1 MRVTEYIP
9 STIFSDRKNLR
20 VFANRPLEKG
30 RMDRLYGDNEVSTI
44 NMTEIFDVEHEDA
57 AFKRLSKFLI
67 EQTLPEQRQSFI
79 DAQTT
84 FEEEDT
90 IAG

>member
-1 MRVTEYIP
+1 MRVTEFIP
-9 STIFSDRKNLR
+9 GTIFGRKKNSG
-20 VFANRPLEKG
+20 VFCNRPLDKG
-30 RMDRLYGDNEVSTI
+30 RMERLYGDNEVSTV

-57 AFKRLSKFLI
+57 DFKRLSKLLI

-79 DAQTT
+79 DAQST
-84 FEEEDT
+84 FDEEDT

>member
-1 MRVTEYIP
+1 
-9 STIFSDRKNLR
+9 
-20 VFANRPLEKG
+20 
-30 RMDRLYGDNEVSTI
+30 MDRLYGDNEVSTI

-84 FEEEDT
+84 FEE
-90 IAG
+90 